1 MFIQKEKEKEGFK
14 LFIWK
19 SLRYNKKID
28 MVNIYIQR
36 KQFTFKD
43 KFVNISFFTGKKMIK
58 TRKKRCFT

>member
-1 MFIQKEKEKEGFK
+1 MFIQKENEKEGFT

-19 SLRYNKKID
+19 SLRYNKKKD

-43 KFVNISFFTGKKMIK
+43 KFVNISFFTGKK
-58 TRKKRCFT
+58 